1 MTVNQVISSNIQSS
15 RSSFASFAPS
25 TSEIASSTVIDN
37 DKTLVDTT
45 IMPTSI
51 FLNYPQVVQEKEHK
65 KEVENL

>member
-1 MTVNQVISSNIQSS
+1 LI
-15 RSSFASFAPS
+15 
-25 TSEIASSTVIDN
+25 TVIDN